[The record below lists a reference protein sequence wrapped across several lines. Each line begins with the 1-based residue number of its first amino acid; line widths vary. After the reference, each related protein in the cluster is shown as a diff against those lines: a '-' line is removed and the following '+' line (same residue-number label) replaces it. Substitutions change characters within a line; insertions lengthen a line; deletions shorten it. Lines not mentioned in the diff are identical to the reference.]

1 MLRWHWLIRRALMK
15 SDEDLIIER
24 LNNKAIKYFR
34 YIDEYNRG
42 NHSHMNDLLF
52 CVHEIVDINREKQ
65 TFKAF
70 NKDDYDPLLIEY
82 PFTFLLSN
90 DVELL
95 DTSTLD
101 KHFTLK
107 AKENERLNEIYRKK
121 LKEEM
126 AKKNNDKDDN
136 FARLKP
142 PLKRGTEVTLINVP
156 RAWIDFT
163 KTGDVFYVDDVT
175 LIDNELIYALLV
187 VAPRGKRGIY
197 KFHTDLKFHSNHL
210 KAK

>member
-34 YIDEYNRG
+34 YIDAYSRG
-42 NHSHMNDLLF
+42 NHSHMNDPLF
-52 CVHEIVDINREKQ
+52 CVHEIVDINREEQ

-70 NKDDYDPLLIEY
+70 NKNDYHPLLIEY
-82 PFTFLLSN
+82 SFTFLLSN
-90 DVELL
+90 DVEVL
-95 DTSTLD
+95 DTSTFD

-107 AKENERLNEIYRKK
+107 AKENERLNELYRKK

-126 AKKNNDKDDN
+126 AKKNKVKDDN
-136 FARLKP
+136 FARLNP

-156 RAWIDFT
+156 RAWIYFT
-163 KTGDVFYVDDVT
+163 KKGDVFYVDDVA
-175 LIDNELIYALLV
+175 LIEDKLIYALLV

-197 KFHTDLKFHSNHL
+197 KFHTNLKFHSNHL